1 MKLNGVLSVLGRQI
15 RFENEMKETSSK
27 ENLPSLGFH
36 RSSLKSIKL
45 YFKKPYTL
53 DHHNELSCPSYN
65 IKKTN
70 QYVDDQK
77 DNDDLHDA
85 GPRHQELHGHVSAV
99 DPTRGQDRETR
110 EALGVK
116 VENRSISY
124 ASNEYRV

>member
-1 MKLNGVLSVLGRQI
+1 MNILGRQI

-65 IKKTN
+65 IKKPTN
-70 QYVDDQK
+70 TYVDDQK

-99 DPTRGQDRETR
+99 NPTRGQDWETR
-110 EALGVK
+110 EALGGK
-116 VENRSISY
+116 VDSDNSSIS
-124 ASNEYRV
+124 